1 MKNYIKLVLIV
12 LLSLTPIKVSNS
24 PIQEELQQ
32 AYNTKPDRCFL
43 VLDLNPLS
51 DHFQRYLHWLEREY
65 ELPKG
70 LLNLVMMK
78 ESSGNLNA
86 ISPAGAEGLFQF
98 MPNTSSWLQIDPF
111 HPYQAATGAAKYLQ
125 YLIKHFDG
133 SLELGL
139 AAYNA
144 GMGNVRKYGN
154 TIPPFQETQ
163 QYVAYITYRMN
174 S

>member
-1 MKNYIKLVLIV
+1 MKNYIKLVLII
-12 LLSLTPIKVSNS
+12 LIILSPIKVTNS

-32 AYNTKPDRCFL
+32 VHTTKPDKCL
-43 VLDLNPLS
+43 VILDLNPLS
-51 DHFQRYLHWLEREY
+51 YGFQSYLSWLEHEY

-78 ESSGNLNA
+78 ESSGNTKA
-86 ISPAGAEGLFQF
+86 VSPAGAEGLFQF

-111 HPYQAATGAAKYLQ
+111 HPYQAASGAAKYLQ
-125 YLIKHFDG
+125 YLINHFDG

-154 TIPPFQETQ
+154 NIPPFQETQ